1 MNAKFVE
8 PCIRKAKKCTKP
20 YNCQNLNIGYFI
32 LKMVSV
38 KYQNFSVRGYS
49 EYKEI
54 YKIFSIEEIAAMVF
68 LVEETFT
75 KLHFCPWGPLCI
87 PQSPL

>member
-1 MNAKFVE
+1 
-8 PCIRKAKKCTKP
+8 
-20 YNCQNLNIGYFI
+20 
-32 LKMVSV
+32 MVSV
-38 KYQNFSVRGYS
+38 KYQNFSVRVYS

-75 KLHFCPWGPLCI
+75 KIAFLSLGATLYPPKSIITAQIHVKLI
-87 PQSPL
+87 LTHIILAKVL